1 MTLNIHLKLKEMI
14 RKFIRK
20 ISFAALACLILNSC
34 GTTEE
39 VRYLQDVTESTIEEV
54 VPNPGITIEPDDLL
68 SIIITTKDPELS
80 AVFNM
85 QPGTT
90 GSTTT
95 SGTYNNDNARKVDYG
110 YRVDPEGNINFPTL
124 GTIHI
129 AGLTRAELESMIK
142 QRILKEG
149 LLKEFSV
156 SISFLNFKISII
168 GDVRTP
174 KNLTIN
180 DDKFTIFQALAEA
193 GDMNITGER
202 DQVLVIR
209 EKKGERKIY
218 TLDLRSKEIFNSP
231 AYYLQQNDVVYV
243 VPNDKKAGERD
254 INTNTWKHVGT
265 WTGLISIAAS
275 LATMIVTL
283 AR

>member
-1 MTLNIHLKLKEMI
+1 MATRLLKRL
-14 RKFIRK
+14 
-20 ISFAALACLILNSC
+20 SFAFAITILLNSC
-34 GTTEE
+34 GTTKE
-39 VRYLQDVTESTIEEV
+39 VRYLQDATENSIEET
-54 VPNPGITIEPDDLL
+54 VPNSGITIEPDDLL

-90 GSTTT
+90 GVANTT
-95 SGTYNNDNARKVDYG
+95 GTYNNDNARKVDYG
-110 YRVDPEGNINFPTL
+110 YRVDPSGNINFPTL
-124 GTIHI
+124 GTLHI
-129 AGLTRAELESMIK
+129 AGMTRAELESMIK
-142 QRILKEG
+142 QRITKEG

-156 SISFLNFKISII
+156 SVSFLNFKISII
-168 GDVRTP
+168 GDVRNP
-174 KNLTIN
+174 RNLTVN

-202 DQVLVIR
+202 DEVLVIR

-243 VPNDKKAGERD
+243 VPNEKKAGERD
-254 INTNTWKHVGT
+254 INTNTWKQVGT

-283 AR
+283 AK